1 MYTDHNAF
9 ILKRSRLAIAF
20 LLLTFIL
27 ITILSFETLPV
38 FIFLL
43 IFIIQSTIYYFFIKR
58 MKLFSLHYLD
68 HDEWTLLF
76 DRQNRTERIYI
87 TRLINHHLYIVIY
100 FEGSKHDSVIIWCD
114 QLSVNQWKNLV
125 VLARIL

>member
-20 LLLTFIL
+20 SLLIFIL

-38 FIFLL
+38 LIFLL
-43 IFIIQSTIYYFFIKR
+43 IFIIQIIIYYFFIKNI
-58 MKLFSLHYLD
+58 KLFSLHYLD
-68 HDEWTLLF
+68 HDEWTLSF
-76 DRQNRTERIYI
+76 NQQNKTERIHI

-100 FEGSKHDSVIIWCD
+100 FDGSKRDSVVIWCD
-114 QLSVNQWKNLV
+114 QLSANQWKNLV
-125 VLARIL
+125 VLARFL